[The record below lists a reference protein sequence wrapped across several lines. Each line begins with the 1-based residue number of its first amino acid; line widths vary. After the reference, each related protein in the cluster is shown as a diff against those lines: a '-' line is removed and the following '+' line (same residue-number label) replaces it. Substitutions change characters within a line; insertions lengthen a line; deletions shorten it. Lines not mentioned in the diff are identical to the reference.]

1 MSLRRKEMSST
12 SFTIVAVVAHFRRTN
27 SKNLNQV
34 SGDRKVEEMDVVAEL
49 SDVDDVAVGR
59 NFDG

>member
-1 MSLRRKEMSST
+1 MPST

-34 SGDRKVEEMDVVAEL
+34 SGDRKGEEMDVVAEL

-59 NFDG
+59 NLDG